1 MRDDA
6 ATRRPVPAVAS
17 RVLSVWSRH
26 ARVYSGN
33 LVSNVTPALLEPIFL
48 LLTVGLGLGK
58 FVDVEFAGLP
68 YSRYLAA
75 GVLATTALYTAS
87 FESTYGTYVRMTF
100 QRTYAAML
108 ATPLTRRDIV
118 LGEILFCGTKGLLF
132 SSIVCGVLAALG
144 LIGSWGALAVP
155 LIGFAVS
162 VTFAGLGLVVVTL
175 VKNMNHFQVYF
186 TVVLTPMI
194 SFSGVMFP
202 VSSLPE
208 PMQHVAHVFPMFHAV
223 ETFRWAV
230 AGPDHL
236 TVPWGRACP
245 LILAAWAI
253 GAAWLGGTR
262 FGARLRA

>member
-1 MRDDA
+1 
-6 ATRRPVPAVAS
+6 VLG
-17 RVLSVWSRH
+17 RVLAVWSRH

-33 LVSNVTPALLEPIFL
+33 LVSNVTPALLEPVFL

-68 YSRYLAA
+68 YPKYLAA
-75 GVLATTALYTAS
+75 GVLGTTALYTAS

-108 ATPLTRRDIV
+108 ATPLTRRDVV

-132 SSIVCGVLAALG
+132 TSIVCAVLAALG

-155 LIGFAVS
+155 LIGFSVS
-162 VTFAGLGLVVVTL
+162 TAFAGIGLFVVTL
-175 VKNMNHFQVYF
+175 VKNMNHFQLYF

-208 PMQHVAHVFPMFHAV
+208 GVRYVAYAFPLFHAV
-223 ETFRWAV
+223 ESFRWAV
-230 AGPDHL
+230 AGPEHL

-245 LILAAWAI
+245 LVLVAWAGAAAWF
-253 GAAWLGGTR
+253 GGHR
-262 FGARLRA
+262 FAQRLRA